1 MNTPEGILIE
11 DGELTIHVRKAS
23 KVSVNSL
30 RLSFFMNLLLQKSK
44 SKSDLLKPSK
54 MPSSQISQMFSENK
68 FDSIQDDL
76 LRIELQKKFGGKY
89 QLLHKTINPYQ
100 PLSYIL
106 RNPGVPR

>member
-23 KVSVNSL
+23 KVSVNK
-30 RLSFFMNLLLQKSK
+30 LSFLIKLFLQKSK

-54 MPSSQISQMFSENK
+54 MPSSQVSQMFSENK

-89 QLLHKTINPYQ
+89 H
-100 PLSYIL
+100 
-106 RNPGVPR
+106 